1 MINILETTR
10 LKDEIEANSV
20 DYAKIIENTDL
31 AICITDKFGNFFA
44 VNDNYCKVYGYT
56 RTELIGNS
64 FLMVVPEESKKELEN
79 LHDKFIE
86 IQIEIFRTW
95 EVVNKQGRKMSIS
108 VDAGYTDK
116 INGEPHK
123 LTFVHVEN

>member
-1 MINILETTR
+1 
-10 LKDEIEANSV
+10 
-20 DYAKIIENTDL
+20 
-31 AICITDKFGNFFA
+31 
-44 VNDNYCKVYGYT
+44 
-56 RTELIGNS
+56 
-64 FLMVVPEESKKELEN
+64 
-79 LHDKFIE
+79 
-86 IQIEIFRTW
+86 QIEIFRTW

>member
-1 MINILETTR
+1 MINLLETTN
-10 LKDEIEANSV
+10 LKEQIEENPSN
-20 DYAKIIENTDL
+20 YKSIIENTEL
-31 AICITDKFGNFFA
+31 AICITDKFGNFFD
-44 VNDNYCKVYGYT
+44 VNENYCHTYGYS
-56 RTELIGNS
+56 REELIGNS
-64 FLMVVPEESKKELEN
+64 FLLVVPEESKKELEQ

-95 EVVNKQGRKMSIS
+95 EVVNKKGEKMKIS

-123 LTFVHVEN
+123 LTFVHVEK

>member
-1 MINILETTR
+1 MIDLLETTR
-10 LKDEIEANSV
+10 LKDEIEANPV

-44 VNDNYCKVYGYT
+44 VNDNYCKVYGYA

-116 INGEPHK
+116 ING
-123 LTFVHVEN
+123 